1 MLRGIVQNIIH
12 KLNDERQHEYD
23 QELSFLE
30 LLNVLDKQIDQRSTG
45 LEELRSVSTS
55 AAKLFYHYFYFS
67 ISNVSLPYYAD
78 IHGTPGK
85 PKAS

>member
-55 AAKLFYHYFYFS
+55 AAQLFYLYFYFFQS
-67 ISNVSLPYYAD
+67 R
-78 IHGTPGK
+78 T
-85 PKAS
+85 